1 MVSLIVLGIVFL
13 LIAIRQVGRFRLRIW
28 QIMLLGAIAV
38 LVTGQISPLEGLRS
52 INPDVMLFLFGVFI
66 IGRAL
71 EESGYV
77 AHLASRLFSHSR
89 SVHRLVISMLFLI
102 GFLSAVMMND
112 TLAIIGTGLIL
123 ALGRKTGASI
133 KVLLLT
139 VAFAVT
145 IGSVMSPAGN
155 PQNLLISLE
164 GDIRSPFVVFIQYLA
179 VPTIINLGIAYGAL
193 ALFYRRDFRHEPLPM
208 ETQPVTDASLA
219 RWAQVSF
226 FSLLG
231 LILVKIVLVWA
242 APDRDVRLSYI
253 ALLAALPVLVFSRKR
268 LSVAR
273 GIDWSTLVFFAAMF
287 VLMAAVWNSGAV
299 QSFVDS
305 SGVDLASAAVLF
317 PASIIV
323 SQFVSNVPLVAMYLP
338 ILEQSGAGLKELL
351 MLAAGSTIAGN
362 LTILGAASNVI
373 IIQKAE
379 KDAGQ
384 TISFLEFLKI
394 GLPLTLVNA
403 LVYWLYLSAVM

>member
-1 MVSLIVLGIVFL
+1 
-13 LIAIRQVGRFRLRIW
+13 
-28 QIMLLGAIAV
+28 
-38 LVTGQISPLEGLRS
+38 
-52 INPDVMLFLFGVFI
+52 
-66 IGRAL
+66 
-71 EESGYV
+71 
-77 AHLASRLFSHSR
+77 
-89 SVHRLVISMLFLI
+89 
-102 GFLSAVMMND
+102 
-112 TLAIIGTGLIL
+112 
-123 ALGRKTGASI
+123 
-133 KVLLLT
+133 
-139 VAFAVT
+139 
-145 IGSVMSPAGN
+145 
-155 PQNLLISLE
+155 
-164 GDIRSPFVVFIQYLA
+164 
-179 VPTIINLGIAYGAL
+179 
-193 ALFYRRDFRHEPLPM
+193 M

-242 APDRDVRLSYI
+242 APDLDVRLSYI

-351 MLAAGSTIAGN
+351 ILAAGSTIAGN
-362 LTILGAASNVI
+362 LTILGPRA
-373 IIQKAE
+373 
-379 KDAGQ
+379 
-384 TISFLEFLKI
+384 T
-394 GLPLTLVNA
+394 
-403 LVYWLYLSAVM
+403 